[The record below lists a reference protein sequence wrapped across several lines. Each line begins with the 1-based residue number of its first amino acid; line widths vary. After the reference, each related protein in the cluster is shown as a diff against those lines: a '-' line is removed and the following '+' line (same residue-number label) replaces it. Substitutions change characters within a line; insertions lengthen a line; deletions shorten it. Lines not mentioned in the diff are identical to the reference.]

1 MKINRSVKCYFTK
14 WMTDKKLRS
23 LRRFLSEYHRVVTE
37 SIKLNEQKIIQGD
50 SKLTLLL
57 ADNLC
62 KVDSWLTA
70 RAKKNAFA
78 EGIALVKGTLESAKA
93 LKANYKTPTHS
104 FGRAM
109 LSETNATI
117 IEQTDLKEFDLLVK
131 LGSYDGLKTKKLPI
145 LLKKNALLNQYIIE
159 QWKLCKSVLITE
171 KYVQF
176 TFEKDVKKKDD
187 GDIIGIDPG
196 AVNLLTTTESGGK
209 HYGTGIMSLLQ
220 KLRMKK
226 RCSKSWY
233 RCRAEIQQYIDKTCK
248 SLPWDVL
255 KHVVLEDNRKIKNK
269 MKFKGR
275 LNKNMRSVLTGW
287 AIGRINQRMEMLC
300 EANGVRLARV
310 PAWNNSRTCPDC
322 GSCQQENRKK
332 QDEFICVEC
341 GTLHNADFVGSLNSL
356 ARFTLG
362 PYGAEYKQQFTS
374 TFPWYFALRANVEKC

>member
-1 MKINRSVKCYFTK
+1 MKINRSVKCYFSK
-14 WMTDKKLRS
+14 WLTDKKLRS

-37 SIKLNEQKIIQGD
+37 SIKLNEPRILQGE
-50 SKLTLLL
+50 SKLSLLL
-57 ADNLC
+57 AENLC

-78 EGIALVKGTLESAKA
+78 EGIALIKGTLESAKA
-93 LKANYKTPTHS
+93 LKKQYKTPTHRG
-104 FGRAM
+104 GRAM

-117 IEQTDLKEFDLLVK
+117 IEQTELAEFDLLVK
-131 LGSYDGLKTKKLPI
+131 LGSYDGLKTKKIPI
-145 LLKKNALLNQYIIE
+145 LLKKNALLNQYIISK
-159 QWKLCKSVLITE
+159 WKLCKSVLITE

-176 TFEKDVKKKDD
+176 TFEKDVKKKVD

-196 AVNLLTTTESGGK
+196 AVNLLTTTEGGGK
-209 HYGTGIMSLLQ
+209 HYGTEIMSLLK
-220 KLRMKK
+220 KLQLKK
-226 RCSKSWY
+226 RCSKAWY
-233 RCRAEIQQYIDKTCK
+233 QCRAEIRQLIDKTCK
-248 SLPWDVL
+248 SLPWADL

-275 LNKNMRSVLTGW
+275 LNKNIRSVLTGW

-341 GTLHNADFVGSLNSL
+341 GSFHDADFVGSLNSL
-356 ARFTLG
+356 ARFALG
-362 PYGAEYKQQFTS
+362 PYGDECKQQFIQL
-374 TFPWYFALRANVEKC
+374 FPWYFALSAKC